1 MSTDWDEIGYVI
13 SSTYR
18 IRVLQRLAD
27 SAAPTSKIAEDIGCA
42 NSHVSRALNDLRER
56 GLVDLLVPESR
67 KKGRIY
73 GITDR
78 GREIWET
85 IEAQNLV

>member
-1 MSTDWDEIGYVI
+1 MTSDWEAIGYVV

-18 IRVLQRLAD
+18 VEVLDRLAD
-27 SAAPTSKIAEDIGCA
+27 SPAPPSTIAEETDCA
-42 NSHVSRALNDLRER
+42 ISHVSRALQDLRDR

-73 GITDR
+73 GITDE

-85 IEAQNLV
+85 IESQNLA

>member
-1 MSTDWDEIGYVI
+1 MSPDWDEVGYVI

-18 IRVLQRLAD
+18 VQVLQRLAE
-27 SAAPTSKIAEDIGCA
+27 SPAPTSKIADDTNA
-42 NSHVSRALNDLRER
+42 AASHVSRALSDLRER
-56 GLVDLLVPESR
+56 GHVELLVPEDR

-78 GREIWET
+78 GREVWET
-85 IEAQNLV
+85 IEAENLV

>member
-18 IRVLQRLAD
+18 VEVLRRLAD
-27 SAAPTSKIAEDIGCA
+27 SPAPPSKIAADTDCA
-42 NSHVSRALNDLRER
+42 ASHVSRALNDLRER
-56 GLVDLLVPESR
+56 ELVDLLVPESR

-73 GITDR
+73 GITDQ
-78 GREIWET
+78 GREIWKI
-85 IEAQNLV
+85 IEAQNLL